1 MARAFTL
8 YLSSD
13 ICEWHYGNDDSGKL
27 FATAPGCMIT
37 RAGVAA
43 GDMLYGI
50 NVVVGTL
57 FVVGRMKVDRVLTS
71 YDDARAL
78 LGEAAWE
85 MPEHAIAAEGT
96 ATPMYFS
103 RQLPWDLTRQLR
115 LRTADGTE
123 MPLPMM
129 EEDALDSKA
138 LREVREL
145 TEASAK
151 LLDDFLAEDF
161 EELIGDGE
169 DESDEVD
176 APLYELDAVDYDDDF
191 DEDEDDLTD
200 EELSAI
206 AMDFEDTTQFSEVM
220 EAANEIVVDY
230 FQAEGYRVVTP
241 DDGDSYYD
249 FRCTKDDEE
258 HHVLVFA
265 TPQEELRFLI
275 ADADLAAATEDDDA
289 LVCVVTNPG
298 TDDAELS
305 IFDPDALLDDF
316 MYRPLQWGFWYAGD
330 DGEEIEDGEEEDA
343 TA

>member
-13 ICEWHYGNDDSGKL
+13 ICEWHYGNDDSGKP
-27 FATAPGCMIT
+27 FAAAPGSMIT
-37 RAGVAA
+37 RSGVAA

-78 LGEAAWE
+78 LGDAAWE
-85 MPEHAIAAEGT
+85 TPEHAIAAEGT

-103 RQLPWDLTRQLR
+103 RQLPWDLTTQLR
-115 LRTADGTE
+115 LRGTDGTE

-129 EEDALDSKA
+129 EEEALDSKA

-161 EELIGDGE
+161 EELVGE
-169 DESDEVD
+169 GEEELDEVD
-176 APLYELDAVDYDDDF
+176 APLYELDADAY
-191 DEDEDDLTD
+191 DEDDEEEDDLTD
-200 EELSAI
+200 EELAAI
-206 AMDFEDTTQFSEVM
+206 ATDFEDTAQFTEVM
-220 EAANEIVVDY
+220 EAANSIVADY
-230 FQAEGYRVVTP
+230 FQGEGFRVVTP
-241 DDGDSYYD
+241 DDSDSFYD

-258 HHVLVFA
+258 YHVLVFA
-265 TPQEELRFLI
+265 TPQEEVRFLI

-289 LVCVVTNPG
+289 LICVVTKPG

-316 MYRPLQWGFWYAGD
+316 LYRPLQWGFWYAGD
-330 DGEEIEDGEEEDA
+330 DEEETGEAEEDA
-343 TA
+343 GA

>member
-27 FATAPGCMIT
+27 FASAPGCMIT
-37 RAGVAA
+37 RSGVAP
-43 GDMLYGI
+43 GDILYGI

-57 FVVGRMKVDRVLTS
+57 FVVGRMKVDRILAS
-71 YDDARAL
+71 FEDAQKL
-78 LGEAAWE
+78 LGDAAWE
-85 MPEHAIAAEGT
+85 MPEHAIAAEGS

-103 RQLPWDLTRQLR
+103 RQLPWDLTTQLR
-115 LRTADGTE
+115 LQGADGAE

-169 DESDEVD
+169 DDLDEVD
-176 APLYELDAVDYDDDF
+176 APLYELDAAEYEEE
-191 DEDEDDLTD
+191 DEDDDDLTD

-206 AMDFEDTTQFSEVM
+206 AMDFEDAEQFGEVM
-220 EAANEIVVDY
+220 EAANAIVVDY

-241 DDGDSYYD
+241 DDSDSFYD
-249 FRCTKDDEE
+249 LRCTKDDEE
-258 HHVLVFA
+258 YHVLVFA
-265 TPQEELRFLI
+265 TPQEEVRFLI

-298 TDDAELS
+298 SDDAELS

-316 MYRPLQWGFWYAGD
+316 TYRPLQWGFWYAGD
-330 DGEEIEDGEEEDA
+330 DGEEFEDGDEEDA